1 MDVSTL
7 NQIAN
12 FGVGMV
18 IAVGF
23 VYVVILWVQKN
34 ALSKVNSKKD
44 DYLLQIVEN
53 NTEAVKNLSEAIHTM
68 QLTLVQLNTKNDEI
82 LDKLRRMEKS

>member
-1 MDVSTL
+1 MDVSSF

-23 VYVVILWVQKN
+23 IYVVALLVQRVN
-34 ALSKVNSKKD
+34 LSKSNHKKD
-44 DYLLQIVEN
+44 DYLLQIVKN
-53 NTEAVKNLSEAIHTM
+53 NTDAINNLTEVIHTM

-82 LDKLRRMEKS
+82 LDKLRRMDKP

>member
-1 MDVSTL
+1 MDVSTF

-23 VYVVILWVQKN
+23 VYVVVLLVQRVN
-34 ALSKVNSKKD
+34 LSKSNNKKD
-44 DYLLQIVEN
+44 DYLLQIVKN
-53 NTEAVKNLSEAIHTM
+53 NTDAINNLTEVIHTI

-82 LDKLRRMEKS
+82 LDKLRRMNKS

>member
-1 MDVSTL
+1 MDVSSF

-23 VYVVILWVQKN
+23 IYVVALLVQRVN
-34 ALSKVNSKKD
+34 LSKSSNKKD
-44 DYLLQIVEN
+44 DYLGQIVKN
-53 NTEAVKNLSEAIHTM
+53 NTEAINNLTEMIRTI
-68 QLTLVQLNTKNDEI
+68 QLTLVELNTKNDEI
-82 LDKLRRMEKS
+82 LDKLRRMNKS

>member
-1 MDVSTL
+1 MDVSSF

-23 VYVVILWVQKN
+23 IYVVALLVQRVN
-34 ALSKVNSKKD
+34 LSKSNHKKD
-44 DYLLQIVEN
+44 DYLLQIVKN
-53 NTEAVKNLSEAIHTM
+53 NTDAITNLTEVIHTM

-82 LDKLRRMEKS
+82 LDKLRRMDKP